1 MDFTIDEAI
10 ALADS
15 AHRGAVEPHHRRGG
29 ERQRAVRR
37 LVEAAGY
44 GPAHQMVAV
53 LHDDDE
59 ESGLGPVLLQQARA
73 SGAPGEVLTALESI
87 TRRPDPDGP
96 GGWEPYLDSL
106 VPRAAADDIGRVVKL
121 FDGLVAMLPWHA
133 QEPVEAWR
141 ILVELR
147 HVPAQTTLLAAEALR
162 RTDGLTGPFPVERGA
177 FVRWG
182 IALETRTRRQDP
194 LAALHQRLETGRT
207 EDGLG
212 A

>member
-1 MDFTIDEAI
+1 MGFTLDEAI

-15 AHRGAVEPHHRRGG
+15 AHRGAGRRRGG

-37 LVEAAGY
+37 LAEAAGY
-44 GPAHQMVAV
+44 GPVHQMVAV

-59 ESGLGPVLLQQARA
+59 ESGLGPLLLERARDQ
-73 SGAPGEVLTALESI
+73 GAPDDVVTGLESI
-87 TRRPDPDGP
+87 TRRPDPTGP
-96 GGWEPYLDSL
+96 GGWEPYL
-106 VPRAAADDIGRVVKL
+106 
-121 FDGLVAMLPWHA
+121 DGLVAMLPWHA

-141 ILVELR
+141 LVVELR

-162 RTDGLTGPFPVERGA
+162 RADGLTGPFPVERGA

-194 LAALHQRLETGRT
+194 FAALGQRLQ
-207 EDGLG
+207 DGGG
-212 A
+212 AGA

>member
-73 SGAPGEVLTALESI
+73 SGAPGEVLTALENI

>member
-15 AHRGAVEPHHRRGG
+15 AHRGAVEPGHRRGG

-59 ESGLGPVLLQQARA
+59 QSGLGPLLLEQARA
-73 SGAPGEVLTALESI
+73 AGAPAEVLAALESI
-87 TRRPDPDGP
+87 TRRPDPDAP
-96 GGWEPYLDSL
+96 GGWEPYQDGL

-121 FDGLVAMLPWHA
+121 LDGLVAMLPWHA

-141 ILVELR
+141 LLVELR
-147 HVPAQTTLLAAEALR
+147 HVPAQATLLAAEALR
-162 RTDGLTGPFPVERGA
+162 RADGLTGPFPVERGA

-194 LAALHQRLETGRT
+194 LAALGQRLEG
-207 EDGLG
+207 GAGQGALG

>member
-15 AHRGAVEPHHRRGG
+15 AHRGAVDARRAGVEPGHRRGG
-29 ERQRAVRR
+29 ERRRAVRR

-59 ESGLGPVLLQQARA
+59 ESGVGALLLERAREAGGPADVTA
-73 SGAPGEVLTALESI
+73 ALESV
-87 TRRPDPDGP
+87 TRRPDPDAP
-96 GGWEPYLDSL
+96 GGWEPYQDSL
-106 VPRAAADDIGRVVKL
+106 VPRAAANDIGRVVKL
-121 FDGLVAMLPWHA
+121 LDGLVAMLPWHA

-141 ILVELR
+141 LLVELR
-147 HVPAQTTLLAAEALR
+147 HMPAQATLLAAEALR
-162 RTDGLTGPFPVERGA
+162 RADGLSGPFPVERGA

-194 LAALHQRLETGRT
+194 LAALSQRLQG
-207 EDGLG
+207 
-212 A
+212 